1 MTDKELLL
9 YIYGYLN
16 GVLNMNKIP
25 SHKISKLK
33 EVVSLQQERN
43 KIKFQTPTSDN
54 QSDDE
59 SSLEFLDDESL
70 KEFEEEY
77 RRDFFRDD
85 NTNDNDKYYNENL
98 DLDQQDPDFYS

>member
-16 GVLNMNKIP
+16 GVLNMSKIP
-25 SHKISKLK
+25 SEKLK
-33 EVVSLQQERN
+33 QLKEIIIRHQERN
-43 KIKFQTPTSDN
+43 KVNLEAIQT
-54 QSDDE
+54 DE
-59 SSLEFLDDESL
+59 
-70 KEFEEEY
+70 EFEEEY

-85 NTNDNDKYYNENL
+85 YKNDNDKYYNENL